1 MAKARILIAAT
12 DADLRATLARWLMA
26 SGYGVE
32 LAESPKRAR
41 EVVATEPIALA
52 IVAPHGLG
60 ETGEDV
66 ARELGDLVGALITIQ
81 DSTDDET
88 AAGAAEGS
96 IVKPLDTIG
105 AVDLTFLAASR

>member
-1 MAKARILIAAT
+1 MTKTRILIAAT
-12 DADLRATLARWLMA
+12 DAELRGTLARWLMA

-32 LAESPKRAR
+32 LAESPRRAR

-60 ETGEDV
+60 EDV
-66 ARELGDLVGALITIQ
+66 ARELGDLVGAVLIIQ
-81 DSTDDET
+81 ESAGDET

-96 IVKPLDTIG
+96 
-105 AVDLTFLAASR
+105 AAAGTADRQAAPAG